1 MELLVRCCL
10 TLLGTYLSVSLL
22 QYECVS
28 TKFYLLISICFNQ
41 LLHIYVS
48 WMYYHFLQNRVH
60 MIRTIFASTES
71 LILYFS
77 RKPIVI
83 HCFIENLKSQI
94 AWNHGDDWSPHCGL
108 CIFPA
113 KLLSS
118 NYTKKT
124 FYCLKIILS
133 TTTLSFKKILL
144 VHFYTQHW
152 LWIYISLN
160 LQLLRNPSNFCLYYT
175 SNHVTKTNIDFIK
188 GSLAFFTKYYLIFI
202 KTDFFCFLSFFK
214 QNLTHLDITWV
225 DVNL

>member
-1 MELLVRCCL
+1 MRQQIIRVERLWYTIDSVLVLATHIVQDIHWVYLQKPVVKNCEFGHGKSMELLLRFCL
-10 TLLGTYLSVSLL
+10 TLLGTYLSISLL

-60 MIRTIFASTES
+60 MIRTIFASTVS

-108 CIFPA
+108 CIFSSKVVIF
-113 KLLSS
+113 KLHKE
-118 NYTKKT
+118 N
-124 FYCLKIILS
+124 
-133 TTTLSFKKILL
+133 ILL
-144 VHFYTQHW
+144 FKNYI
-152 LWIYISLN
+152 IYN
-160 LQLLRNPSNFCLYYT
+160 Y
-175 SNHVTKTNIDFIK
+175 
-188 GSLAFFTKYYLIFI
+188 A
-202 KTDFFCFLSFFK
+202 
-214 QNLTHLDITWV
+214 
-225 DVNL
+225 

>member
-1 MELLVRCCL
+1 MELLLRFCL
-10 TLLGTYLSVSLL
+10 TLLGTYLSISLL

-60 MIRTIFASTES
+60 MIRTIFASTVS

-77 RKPIVI
+77 RN

-133 TTTLSFKKILL
+133 TTTLSLKKKYFLSTFI
-144 VHFYTQHW
+144 HSTDFEYIF
-152 LWIYISLN
+152 LWIYN
-160 LQLLRNPSNFCLYYT
+160 Y
-175 SNHVTKTNIDFIK
+175 
-188 GSLAFFTKYYLIFI
+188 
-202 KTDFFCFLSFFK
+202 
-214 QNLTHLDITWV
+214 
-225 DVNL
+225 